1 MEIQKL
7 PMNLID
13 THAHIYS
20 AKFDSDRDS
29 VMEEIRAA
37 GISRIYMPNVDVDTI
52 ERMLEC
58 ESRYGDLCV
67 PMVGLH
73 PCDVKEDFE
82 QQLKVMEEWLN
93 RRSFAAVGEIGT
105 DLYWDKTTFE
115 IQKEA
120 LEIQVSWAKRKELP
134 IVLHCRESIDQ
145 TIELIERA
153 HDGKLSGIFHCFT
166 GTLDQARRIVD
177 MGFLLGIGGV
187 VTYKNGGLDQVIP
200 SIGLENLVLETDA
213 PYLAPVP
220 YRGKRNTPAYLPEI
234 ARRIGDLLELSLEK
248 VAEVTSAN
256 ALHLF
261 KEVKR

>member
-1 MEIQKL
+1 
-7 PMNLID
+7 MNLID

-20 AKFDSDRDS
+20 TKFDSDRDA
-29 VMEEIRAA
+29 VIEEIRVA
-37 GISRIYMPNVDVDTI
+37 GISRVFMPNVDVDTI
-52 ERMLEC
+52 DRMLDC

-67 PMVGLH
+67 PMMGLH

-82 QQLKVMEEWLN
+82 KQLQVMEEWLN

-120 LEIQVSWAKRKELP
+120 LGIQVNWAKEKELP
-134 IVLHCRESIDQ
+134 IVLHCRESINQ
-145 TIELIERA
+145 TIELIEKA
-153 HDGKLSGIFHCFT
+153 HDGKLRGIFHCFT
-166 GTLDQARRIVD
+166 GNLDQARRIIG

-187 VTYKNGGLDQVIP
+187 VTYKNGGLDQVLP
-200 SIGLENLVLETDA
+200 SIGLEYLVLETDS

-234 ARRIGDLLELSLEK
+234 ARRVGDLLELPLEK

-256 ALHLF
+256 ALNLF